1 MAYFAEVGAFVKDNS
16 ANDAMKPYVGPL
28 GTALQHLQQATQWL
42 MQNGATKPDNAGA
55 AATDY
60 MYLFG
65 LVTFGYMWGLMVK
78 AAQQKLATAP
88 SDHLKTK
95 LVTAKFFV
103 ERMLP
108 ETALH
113 LQRIQAGAATVM
125 ELPAD
130 AF

>member
-1 MAYFAEVGAFVKDNS
+1 MIRRPPRSTLF
-16 ANDAMKPYVGPL
+16 PYTTL
-28 GTALQHLQQATQWL
+28 FRS
-42 MQNGATKPDNAGA
+42 ATKPDNAGA

-65 LVTFGYMWGLMVK
+65 LVTLGYMWGLMVK
-78 AAQQKLATAP
+78 AAQTKLATTA
-88 SDHLKTK
+88 SDHLKAK
-95 LVTAKFFV
+95 LVTGKFFV

-113 LQRIQAGAATVM
+113 LSRIQAGAGTVM
-125 ELPAD
+125 ELPAE